1 LALHGKGTIDEFR
14 NGKFPRLKP
23 GVAGV
28 GGRGEE
34 GGKGFARESGSGWI
48 ERGNQ
53 REREREREKERGGEG
68 DGWRVGA
75 KGVDRGSRWLVSEDE
90 INSAVGFIA
99 PRRKRAV
106 EKGQM

>member
-1 LALHGKGTIDEFR
+1 MPSAFSHRSYATLHHGLLELVGKDTIDEFR

-28 GGRGEE
+28 GALL
-34 GGKGFARESGSGWI
+34 GGGIGD
-48 ERGNQ
+48 ERP
-53 REREREREKERGGEG
+53 
-68 DGWRVGA
+68 DGWWAWA

>member
-1 LALHGKGTIDEFR
+1 MRPILYYRLLKLDGKGTIDEFR

-28 GGRGEE
+28 GVCSERASGGRREP
-34 GGKGFARESGSGWI
+34 GGWA
-48 ERGNQ
+48 
-53 REREREREKERGGEG
+53 
-68 DGWRVGA
+68 GA

>member
-1 LALHGKGTIDEFR
+1 MSGAARRGTRRDEDGGRALS
-14 NGKFPRLKP
+14 
-23 GVAGV
+23 GV
-28 GGRGEE
+28 GEH
-34 GGKGFARESGSGWI
+34 GGWWA
-48 ERGNQ
+48 
-53 REREREREKERGGEG
+53 
-68 DGWRVGA
+68 GA

>member
-1 LALHGKGTIDEFR
+1 M
-14 NGKFPRLKP
+14 
-23 GVAGV
+23 GV
-28 GGRGEE
+28 GGCSARDEERRGRGRALSGVGEH
-34 GGKGFARESGSGWI
+34 GGWWA
-48 ERGNQ
+48 
-53 REREREREKERGGEG
+53 
-68 DGWRVGA
+68 GA